1 MNVRK
6 SPSKDA
12 AKAYQL
18 DKGASVTI
26 TGISGDWYRIKTGKG
41 EGFVKGDFLEMDVV
55 VSNSLKE
62 GMKDSSEV
70 KAMQARLIE
79 LGYLSGSADGDFGA
93 STKAALIA
101 FQKNAGLTA
110 DGIAGATTIKA
121 LNSSSAPKASASAS
135 ATAAPTSSTSA
146 TYTTLKQG
154 SNGEAVN

>member
-1 MNVRK
+1 MTTFSVTGRQGDWYRIKTSEGTGFVKGDYIKVDTSSSSSSDSYTVKDMTGSASITGSSVNVRK

-79 LGYLSGSADGDFGA
+79 LGILPAVR
-93 STKAALIA
+93 
-101 FQKNAGLTA
+101 TA
-110 DGIAGATTIKA
+110 TLAR
-121 LNSSSAPKASASAS
+121 APRRR
-135 ATAAPTSSTSA
+135 
-146 TYTTLKQG
+146 
-154 SNGEAVN
+154 